1 MPRRSGWRVALAATT
16 TSLIAA
22 ASLVAAQPA
31 VAQYPPAPGVV
42 IDDNTVAP
50 GDPINHTATGFQPLE
65 QVVVSLVPAPGAA
78 AAGALR
84 ASPASVRPLASATP
98 NGDGGGSGGGGGGG
112 GGGGSVVLGTFTADA
127 NGKVTGRITIPA
139 GVRPGVY
146 LYQLVGQTSGLTLS
160 ARVTVSRAPGGGG
173 GSHPPGDGGT
183 HPPGDGDGDG
193 HGQPGDGD
201 GDGDGDGH
209 GQPGG
214 GDGDGHGH
222 GQPGDGDGDGDGD
235 GHGQP
240 GHGDENGGSSNSGH
254 DNGSSGHDN
263 GTSGLADTGS
273 SDAPVALLTAAGGL
287 LLLGGGTLV
296 IARRRRTD
304 AERG

>member
-22 ASLVAAQPA
+22 ASLVAAEPA
-31 VAQYPPAPGVV
+31 FAQYPPAPGVV

-65 QVVVSLVPAPGAA
+65 QVVLSLVPAPGAA
-78 AAGALR
+78 ARAALR

-127 NGKVTGRITIPA
+127 NGIVTGGITIPA
-139 GVRPGVY
+139 RVRPGTY

-160 ARVTVSRAPGGGG
+160 ATVTVSAAPGGGN

-183 HPPGDGDGDG
+183 HPPGDGDG
-193 HGQPGDGD
+193 HGRPGDGD

-209 GQPGG
+209 GRPGD
-214 GDGDGHGH
+214 GDDDGHGDGHG
-222 GQPGDGDGDGDGD
+222 GGNDDGRDD
-235 GHGQP
+235 
-240 GHGDENGGSSNSGH
+240 GHGDENGGSPNSGH
-254 DNGSSGHDN
+254 DDNGSSGHGN

-296 IARRRRTD
+296 ITRRRRTD